1 MGGRGK
7 KIDPNAVEKQKQLIE
22 VFVPRL
28 RQARRESGL
37 MQKDI
42 ANALFTTEACVSRWM
57 NGKALPEAV
66 YIPALANVLNVST
79 DWLLGLDDAD
89 QKSVKERESRMAK
102 MELALDAIKTAVIYV
117 ESGNED

>member
-42 ANALFTTEACVSRWM
+42 ATALFTTEACVSRWM
-57 NGKALPEAV
+57 NGKALPGTA
-66 YIPALANVLNVST
+66 YIPAIARELRVST
-79 DWLLGLDDAD
+79 DWLLGNDDTD
-89 QKSVKERESRMAK
+89 QKMVQESIERLAKLELVFNSIKSAVAEMEKE
-102 MELALDAIKTAVIYV
+102 
-117 ESGNED
+117 NED

>member
-1 MGGRGK
+1 MRGQ
-7 KIDPNAVEKQKQLIE
+7 KIDPNAVEKQKKLIA

-28 RQARRESGL
+28 RQARRESGM
-37 MQKDI
+37 MQKDL
-42 ANALFTTEACVSRWM
+42 ANVIGTTESCISRWM

-66 YIPALANVLNVST
+66 YIPVLASAMKVST

-89 QKSVKERESRMAK
+89 QKSVKARESRMAK

>member
-1 MGGRGK
+1 MRGQ

-66 YIPALANVLNVST
+66 YIPVLASAMKVST
-79 DWLLGLDDAD
+79 DWLLGLENAD
-89 QKSVKERESRMAK
+89 QRSVKAREDRMAK
-102 MELALDAIKTAVIYV
+102 LELAMDAIKTAVTYA